1 MAKLSAGMAGKLK
14 NLARGLKE
22 DNNGTVK
29 KSSETKQ
36 TEAHKKQ
43 SIGDSK
49 ASGLKGNA

>member
-22 DNNGTVK
+22 DNGTVK
-29 KSSETKQ
+29 KSGDAKQ
-36 TEAHKKQ
+36 TEEHKKQ

-49 ASGLKGNA
+49 ASGRKD